1 MKEKPHR
8 LRASCYTGCSAVAFT
23 LCCENKECYFN
34 DEKLIF
40 ECLNILKNGIDSY
53 NVINWGYVFMPD
65 HMHMILQ
72 GRETNANLLKLLNMF
87 KQKTSYKIKN
97 TINSSFSW
105 QKSYYD
111 HILRSEKE
119 LSKHIRYIAENPV
132 RKGLIDDWKKY
143 KYFGSLSFK
152 E

>member
-1 MKEKPHR
+1 
-8 LRASCYTGCSAVAFT
+8 
-23 LCCENKECYFN
+23 
-34 DEKLIF
+34 
-40 ECLNILKNGIDSY
+40 
-53 NVINWGYVFMPD
+53 
-65 HMHMILQ
+65 MILQ

-97 TINSSFSW
+97 TIKSSFSW

-132 RKGLIDDWKKY
+132 RKGLIDDWRKY
-143 KYFGSLSFK
+143 KYFGSLSFDK
-152 E
+152 

>member
-8 LRASCYTGCSAVAFT
+8 LHSSCYTGCNAVAFT
-23 LCCENKECYFN
+23 LCCNKKECFFN

-40 ECLNILKNGIDSY
+40 ECLKTLKKEIDSF

-87 KQKTSYKIKN
+87 KQKTSYNIKN
-97 TINSSFSW
+97 QLNPLFSW

-132 RKGLIDDWKKY
+132 RKGLIDDWRKY
-143 KYFGSLSFK
+143 KYFGSLSFDK
-152 E
+152 